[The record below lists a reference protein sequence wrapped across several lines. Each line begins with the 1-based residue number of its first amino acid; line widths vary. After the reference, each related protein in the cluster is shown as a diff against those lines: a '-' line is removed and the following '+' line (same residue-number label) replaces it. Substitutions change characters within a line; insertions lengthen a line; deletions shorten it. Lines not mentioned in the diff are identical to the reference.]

1 MITAYRHPTTT
12 KITSNVANLRYRPNS
27 TNSHTYIWRFEPVEM
42 RHVNNKVRCTPT
54 FHSNVFANDRNN
66 EKDKRV

>member
-1 MITAYRHPTTT
+1 
-12 KITSNVANLRYRPNS
+12 
-27 TNSHTYIWRFEPVEM
+27 M

-66 EKDKRV
+66 EKDKRVSDTRLNQTVYYQNNTQVKRQVDLGNQSQSYTFNPKK